1 MSLSQLD
8 LGFDVLLW
16 QYSFGDVVLFCT
28 FNMPMDTT
36 SLPALA
42 SFHGWYNGADQ
53 DSVAMSWQPAETLR
67 VFIANAVA
75 PEPAQLEVRFTED
88 PGLREAK
95 RLRPV
100 PGFARQLITK
110 IP

>member
-8 LGFDVLLW
+8 LQFDTLLW
-16 QYSFGDVVLFCT
+16 QYSFGDVILFCT

-36 SLPALA
+36 SLPAAA

-53 DSVAMSWQPAETLR
+53 DAIGVSWQPAETLL
-67 VFIANAVA
+67 VQIAGGVA
-75 PEPAQLEVRFTED
+75 PEPAQLEVQFTED